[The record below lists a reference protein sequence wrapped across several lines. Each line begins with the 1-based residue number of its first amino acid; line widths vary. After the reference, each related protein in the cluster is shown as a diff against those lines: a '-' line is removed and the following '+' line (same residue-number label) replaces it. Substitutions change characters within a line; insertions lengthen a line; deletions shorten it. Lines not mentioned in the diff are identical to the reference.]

1 MPQASR
7 DNAAMQATYEF
18 WANRRIKASGIIAA
32 HTAATMERI
41 QKYHRI
47 LVIQDKTE
55 LDLGQ
60 RRRTRGI
67 GALSNQAAKGLQ
79 VHNVLAVSESGVPLG
94 LLEEKVWSREKLES
108 RLTPTLAASLNGT
121 VQILGPMRI

>member
-1 MPQASR
+1 
-7 DNAAMQATYEF
+7 MQATYEF